1 MTDVLVDAGDWP
13 RGLRAAQAR
22 LKGRALGELMDKM
35 VGRALEAFDENFRV
49 AGRPRPWR
57 RLSKVTIARRRKG
70 RAGAPGAGAG
80 VQILQDTGALRMSV
94 TRKGHVRGAVRVQ
107 RGRTALVG
115 TSLSYAPAHQDG
127 LPRRKGYVPPH
138 TRRAHK
144 RTTKTG
150 RTVSV
155 RAHGVKGH
163 VTTLPAVPKRPFLV
177 IPARPDQQEMELL
190 ALEHVM
196 GPLL

>member
-1 MTDVLVDAGDWP
+1 MTDVLVDAGDLP
-13 RGLRAAQAR
+13 ERYRLAVKRLRDPS
-22 LKGRALGELMDKM
+22 KLMDKL

-70 RAGAPGAGAG
+70 KGPGAGAG
-80 VQILQDTGALRMSV
+80 PQILRDSGTLYRSV
-94 TRKGHVRGAVRVQ
+94 TRKGRTEGAIR
-107 RGRTALVG
+107 RRHGRMALVG
-115 TSLSYAPAHQDG
+115 TSLSYAAAHQEG

-144 RTTKTG
+144 RKTKTG
-150 RTVSV
+150 KTVSV

-177 IPARPDQQEMELL
+177 IPARPDQKEMELL
-190 ALEHVM
+190 ALDHVM